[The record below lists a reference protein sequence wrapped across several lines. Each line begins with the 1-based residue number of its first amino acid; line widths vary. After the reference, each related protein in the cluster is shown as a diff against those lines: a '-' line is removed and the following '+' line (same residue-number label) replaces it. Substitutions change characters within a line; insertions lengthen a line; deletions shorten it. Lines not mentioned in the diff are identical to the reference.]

1 MSRVVSNVRV
11 LRMPPRIKIL
21 EAMGAI
27 ADGRV
32 EKIGPRRYR
41 VISSEGDRVYNVY
54 VDPDSLLVFSD
65 DNGTRYRGYVGYP
78 IIAVL
83 MLEGI
88 IPYDKEVAEAL
99 RDIPWRKLNET
110 YKRYALVEKEV
121 KRIAAQRGVP
131 ANKIDETV
139 DKAMQALR
147 GLRLRLA
154 PSMPLV

>member
-1 MSRVVSNVRV
+1 MVSGVRV
-11 LRMPPRIKIL
+11 LHMPPRIKIL

-32 EKIGPRRYR
+32 EKIGPKRYR
-41 VISSEGDRVYNVY
+41 VVSSEGDRVYNVY

-65 DNGTRYRGYVGYP
+65 DNGTKYRGYVGYP

-99 RDIPWRKLNET
+99 RGIPWRKLNET

-121 KRIAAQRGVP
+121 KRIAVQRGVLV
-131 ANKIDETV
+131 NKIDEIV
-139 DKAMQALR
+139 DRAMQALR

>member
-1 MSRVVSNVRV
+1 MRL

-32 EKIGPRRYR
+32 KRLGNKRYR
-41 VISSEGDRVYNVY
+41 VFSSEGDREYNVY
-54 VDPDSLLVFSD
+54 VDPRSLIVYSD
-65 DNGTRYRGYVGYP
+65 DNGTKYRGYVGYP
-78 IIAVL
+78 IIAAL

-99 RDIPWRKLNET
+99 RGIPWRKLNET
-110 YKRYALVEKEV
+110 YKRYVLVEKEV
-121 KRIAAQRGVP
+121 KRIAAQRGIAVER
-131 ANKIDETV
+131 IDEV
-139 DKAMQALR
+139 IDKAMQTLR
-147 GLRLRLA
+147 RLRLRLA